1 MYYGAFGHL
10 RGFQGGFTKNS
21 DFPQRSKISH
31 ILKFQTCL
39 NYKHNQ
45 TCIFQKFANLVLKN
59 INLNSMKNIKIQ
71 NSAEW
76 KRDIP
81 SFVSEINQQNTNQ
94 YESV

>member
-1 MYYGAFGHL
+1 
-10 RGFQGGFTKNS
+10 
-21 DFPQRSKISH
+21 
-31 ILKFQTCL
+31 
-39 NYKHNQ
+39 
-45 TCIFQKFANLVLKN
+45 
-59 INLNSMKNIKIQ
+59 MKNIKIQ